1 MHFCGEL
8 WQGCRFAPTPAL
20 PKDQASIFMID
31 DVSYETG
38 NILSSYNIYCDKV
51 YRGNTSE
58 TSFTDVL
65 SNVDATHSYSITA
78 VYLDGSE
85 SDPVTV
91 QVINNIETIG
101 RNEAA
106 AYNVYTLNGILVRKQ
121 SESLRNLRPGIYII
135 NGRKYLVK

>member
-1 MHFCGEL
+1 MAGLSLRSNTC
-8 WQGCRFAPTPAL
+8 PAKRPSL
-20 PKDQASIFMID
+20 NLY

-51 YRGNTSE
+51 YRGNTAE

-65 SNVDATHSYSITA
+65 GNVDAAHSYSITA

-101 RNEAA
+101 RNETV
-106 AYNVYTLNGILVRKQ
+106 AYNVYTLDGILVRKK